1 MALTDAKIRAA
12 KPEVKSYK
20 LTDSAGLHLLI
31 HPNGSRYWRLRYRH
45 QGKEKTLA
53 LGIYPT
59 VSLSD
64 ARNKRDNA
72 RKLIAEGID
81 PTEKKR
87 AEKIAASTELSFE
100 TVTRQ
105 WLDTNKKWS
114 DAHRQRV
121 LRSFETHVFPFIG
134 ERIIRSLTTPDLLV
148 PVRQAESQAVFE
160 TASRL
165 QQRIA
170 SVMRYA
176 IQSGLISYNPAL
188 DTSGAITT
196 VKVQHRPALEL
207 SRLSELVSRID
218 NYSGYPMTQ
227 VAVMLSLLVFTRSS
241 ELRYARW
248 SEIDFERL
256 LWTIPAERAPIPG
269 VRFSHRGAKMRTP
282 HLVPLSHQAVT
293 LLKMLYEWN
302 GDNELVLT
310 GAHNPHIPLSENTVN
325 KALRVMGYDTK
336 SDICGHGFRSMA
348 CSSLIESGL
357 WSKDAVERQMSHQE
371 RNDVRAAYI
380 HKAEHMD
387 ERRLMLQWWADFL
400 DANREKTIS
409 PFDYA
414 KVNNPFK

>member
-12 KPEVKSYK
+12 KAEEKSYK
-20 LTDSAGLHLLI
+20 LTDGAGLHLLI
-31 HPNGSRYWRLRYRH
+31 HTNGSRYWRLRYRH

-53 LGIYPT
+53 LGIYPI
-59 VSLSD
+59 VSLSE
-64 ARNKRDNA
+64 ARNKRDEA
-72 RKLIAEGID
+72 RKLIAVGID

-87 AEKIAASTELSFE
+87 TEKAAASTELSFE
-100 TVTRQ
+100 TMTRR
-105 WLDTNKKWS
+105 WLNTNRKWS
-114 DAHRQRV
+114 DSHRLKV
-121 LRSFETHVFPFIG
+121 IRSFETHIFPLIG
-134 ERIIRSLTTPDLLV
+134 QRIINSLTTPDLLM
-148 PVRQAESQAVFE
+148 PVRQAENQEIFE
-160 TASRL
+160 TANRL

-176 IQSGLISYNPAL
+176 VQSGIISYNPAL

-196 VKVQHRPALEL
+196 VKVRHRPALAL
-207 SRLSELVSRID
+207 SRISELVKRID

-227 VAVMLSLLVFTRSS
+227 VAVMLNLLVFTRSS

-248 SEIDFERL
+248 SEIDFKGS
-256 LWTIPAERAPIPG
+256 LWTIPAERIPIPN

-282 HLVPLSHQAVT
+282 HLVPLSHQAIT
-293 LLKMLYEWN
+293 LLRILYDWTGEH
-302 GDNELVLT
+302 ELILT

-325 KALRVMGYDTK
+325 KALRLMGYDTK
-336 SDICGHGFRSMA
+336 TDICGHGFRSMA

-380 HKAEHMD
+380 HKAEHLD
-387 ERRLMLQWWADFL
+387 ERRLMVQWWADFI
-400 DANREKTIS
+400 DANRQQTIS

-414 KVNNPFK
+414 KVNNPFR

>member
-256 LWTIPAERAPIPG
+256 LWTIPE
-269 VRFSHRGAKMRTP
+269 V
-282 HLVPLSHQAVT
+282 V
-293 LLKMLYEWN
+293 Y
-302 GDNELVLT
+302 
-310 GAHNPHIPLSENTVN
+310 
-325 KALRVMGYDTK
+325 
-336 SDICGHGFRSMA
+336 
-348 CSSLIESGL
+348 
-357 WSKDAVERQMSHQE
+357 
-371 RNDVRAAYI
+371 
-380 HKAEHMD
+380 
-387 ERRLMLQWWADFL
+387 
-400 DANREKTIS
+400 
-409 PFDYA
+409 
-414 KVNNPFK
+414 